1 MTNDLPIRHA
11 VPERADTDRRTIT
24 YPADLTGHLCAMH
37 WSRASNV
44 YAQHRRLFCQEAEAD
59 YSERG
64 MRLREKLASLN

>member
-11 VPERADTDRRTIT
+11 VPERADKERRTIT
-24 YPADLTGHLCAMH
+24 YPVDLCRHLCAMH